1 MSILSAFSATN
12 KKETYTTRE
21 GIVITRHSEPIEA
34 ADAKAVILQ
43 QIDCRKGAL
52 FSSGYEFPGRYS
64 RWDIG
69 FVNPALQL
77 KANRTGFVIQA
88 ENDRGSVLLEP
99 IHRRLS
105 SCEAAADLRYA
116 ANEIAGTIRSGGHVL
131 NEEERTTQPSVF
143 SIIRAIR
150 DIFHAPDDSFLGL
163 YGAFGY
169 DLVFQFEP
177 MPFKHQRSDSQ
188 SDVILYLPDQLIVVD
203 HSKDAAFQLSY
214 DFSFG
219 GQSTEGLVRSGT
231 HKEPKLHGQ
240 VPAEPYK
247 PGKYAELVEIARKSF
262 KAGDMFEVVPTQTLY
277 ETSDSPPSVIFSRLE
292 RINPSPYGFIINLGD
307 DFLVGSSPE
316 MYVRV
321 EGSRVETSPIS
332 GTIKRGYNAI
342 EDADQIR
349 ELLNSAKDESELTMC
364 TDVDRNDK
372 SRICEPGSVN
382 VIGRR
387 QIEMYSHLIHTV
399 DHVEGQLRPEYD
411 ALDAF
416 MTHMWAVTITG
427 APKRAAIQWI
437 EEHESGPRHWY
448 GGSVGYFSF
457 DGNLNTGLT
466 LRTIHIRDGVAEIR
480 VGATC
485 LYDSVPADE
494 EQETLTKAAVLV
506 GAVRGTER
514 EGRGGTVSRRSDAGR
529 GKKILLVDHEDSFVH
544 TLANYMRQTGAE
556 VVTMRA
562 PYAREALKGEAGY
575 DMVVLSPGPG
585 RPSQFDLNETIGICM
600 EKNMPV
606 FGVCLGLQGIV
617 EYFGGKLNVLD
628 YPQHGK
634 LSLVRAGANSP
645 MWAGMPPEFH
655 VGRYHS
661 LYAEEVPD
669 CLTVAAESEDG
680 IVMAVEHKSLPVAAV
695 QFHPESIATLRGEAG
710 IRIIENV
717 ISHLMRDFKY

>member
-1 MSILSAFSATN
+1 MSILSAISAAAQQ
-12 KKETYTTRE
+12 EVYTTQ
-21 GIVITRHSEPIEA
+21 GNIAITRHSEPIPVK
-34 ADAKAVILQ
+34 DAKEIVLSKL
-43 QIDCRKGAL
+43 DYRKGAL

-69 FVNPALQL
+69 FINPALQL
-77 KANRTGFVIQA
+77 KANRTSFSIIA
-88 ENDRGSVLLEP
+88 ENARGTVLLEP
-99 IHRRLS
+99 IRRILKSSTDVENFSESPNELS
-105 SCEAAADLRYA
+105 GNIKASV
-116 ANEIAGTIRSGGHVL
+116 SVL
-131 NEEERTTQPSVF
+131 NEEERTTQSSIF
-143 SIIRAIR
+143 TIIRSIR
-150 DIFHAPDDSFLGL
+150 ELFRSPNDSFLGL

-177 MPFKHQRSDSQ
+177 MELKHHRAENQ
-188 SDVILYLPDQLIVVD
+188 SDVILYLPDEIIVVD

-214 DFSFG
+214 EFSFEG
-219 GQSTEGLVRSGT
+219 SSTEGMERTGT
-231 HKEPKLHGQ
+231 SQEPMLNGKIPEDG
-240 VPAEPYK
+240 YT
-247 PGKYAELVEIARKSF
+247 PGKYAELVEEARKSF
-262 KAGDMFEVVPTQTLY
+262 KAGDMFEAVPTHTLY
-277 ETSDSPPSVIFSRLE
+277 EQCSSMPSAIFSRLE
-292 RINPSPYGFIINLGD
+292 KINPSPYGFIINLGGE
-307 DFLVGSSPE
+307 FLVGSSPE

-332 GTIKRGYNAI
+332 GTIKRGSNAI
-342 EDADQIR
+342 EDAFQIR

-372 SRICEPGSVN
+372 SRICEPGTVQ

-399 DHVEGQLRPEYD
+399 DHVEGRLRPEYD

-437 EEHESGPRHWY
+437 EEHESSQRNWY
-448 GGSVGYFSF
+448 GGSVGYLSF

-466 LRTIHIRDGVAEIR
+466 LRTIHIRNGVAEIR

-485 LYDSVPADE
+485 LYDSVPEDE

-514 EGRGGTVSRRSDAGR
+514 AGLGRPASQQRSGAGQ
-529 GKKILLVDHEDSFVH
+529 GKRILLVDHEDSFVH
-544 TLANYMRQTGAE
+544 TLANYMKQTGAE
-556 VVTMRA
+556 VTTMRA
-562 PYAREALKGEAGY
+562 PHARDVLQASSGF

-585 RPSQFDLNETIGICM
+585 RPSQFALNETIALCV
-600 EKNMPV
+600 EKNIPL

-617 EYFGGKLNVLD
+617 EYFGGALNLLD

-634 LSLVRAGANSP
+634 ISLVHTTGSSR
-645 MWAGMPPEFH
+645 MWDGMPSEFH

-661 LYAEEVPD
+661 LYAQIVPD
-669 CLTVAAESEDG
+669 CLSVTAMSEDG
-680 IVMAVEHKSLPVAAV
+680 IVMAVEHVSLPIAAV

-710 IRIIENV
+710 IAIIENM
-717 ISHLMRDFKY
+717 ITHLIK